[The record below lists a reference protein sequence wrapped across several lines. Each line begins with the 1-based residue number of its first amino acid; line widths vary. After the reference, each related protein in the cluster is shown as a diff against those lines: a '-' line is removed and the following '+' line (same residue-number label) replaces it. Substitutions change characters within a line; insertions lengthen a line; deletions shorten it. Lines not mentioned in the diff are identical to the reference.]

1 MYREKIYICMYREK
15 KEIGENGLLQYNN
28 NFADHVLQVINQVHT
43 NNFVRAVTHEANSS
57 PTIFLYTDTTVKLLK
72 HMCCDGDTTTI
83 LAVDRTFN
91 LGKVFVTVTVFKNLS
106 LLRRGTQEHPL
117 MYGPIMLHGNSTFST
132 YHSFFAH
139 IAAVLR
145 GSNKTRLVLGSD
157 EETALVQS
165 MESCFPEATLDTCTR
180 HLRNNFEDY
189 LRNKVGLP
197 RHDRYRLSTMVFGEK
212 GVVATEDSHEY
223 EAKVACLHR
232 AVQDLPIG
240 DGKNML
246 VRYLNNKFLPVVLDR
261 VVVPNQRLGLGTKWT
276 TNNCE
281 SINHVLKQVVN
292 WKPQP
297 RPQLVEK
304 LQTEV
309 EVQHKDIK
317 HAIFGRGNFVLAPG
331 FGHFKSSEQEWHA
344 LTKVQQEALFNKLL
358 IARKRGKE
366 PRQVTSTNQKLLWK
380 VWGQAKN
387 LAKGNGRQP

>member
-1 MYREKIYICMYREK
+1 
-15 KEIGENGLLQYNN
+15 
-28 NFADHVLQVINQVHT
+28 
-43 NNFVRAVTHEANSS
+43 
-57 PTIFLYTDTTVKLLK
+57 
-72 HMCCDGDTTTI
+72 
-83 LAVDRTFN
+83 
-91 LGKVFVTVTVFKNLS
+91 
-106 LLRRGTQEHPL
+106 
-117 MYGPIMLHGNSTFST
+117 MLHGNSTFST

-165 MESCFPEATLDTCTR
+165 MKSCFSEATLVTCTR

-197 RHDRYRLSTMVFGEK
+197 SHDRYRLSTMVFGEK
-212 GVVATEDSHEY
+212 GVVAAEDSHEY

-304 LQTEV
+304 LRL
-309 EVQHKDIK
+309 KWRSNIK
-317 HAIFGRGNFVLAPG
+317 ISNVLSLAVAILCLPQVSGILRAVS
-331 FGHFKSSEQEWHA
+331 KSGMLLPKFNRRPC
-344 LTKVQQEALFNKLL
+344 LTS
-358 IARKRGKE
+358 
-366 PRQVTSTNQKLLWK
+366 P
-380 VWGQAKN
+380 
-387 LAKGNGRQP
+387 